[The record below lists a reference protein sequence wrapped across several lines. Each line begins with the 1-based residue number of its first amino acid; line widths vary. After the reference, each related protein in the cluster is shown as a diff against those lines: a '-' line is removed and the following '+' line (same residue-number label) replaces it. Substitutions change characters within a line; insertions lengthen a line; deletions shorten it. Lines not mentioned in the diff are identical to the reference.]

1 MPITWHARSGG
12 SEMKQDR
19 HRVCCFVG
27 KRGRGWGCLWERGSA
42 YSHHGWALR
51 RRADPCELA
60 PLEQG
65 AGQPRERGQSCCVPG
80 IRAPGGELGPEP
92 WSREGA
98 AWGLG
103 WGREKLL
110 LLPCGKE
117 HREEEGRRR
126 APRWFAASR
135 GSEWREALG
144 EKTVGW
150 GSSAAG
156 FSGRHA
162 WELDCSSF
170 TGAMDPGSCCAMAR
184 PSWEMQRARGRR
196 GRGHRALAGREE
208 EQAWAP
214 WEEVGAGLGAPC
226 AQGDSRGEKKLG
238 HGCWRCSAREGAWRG
253 SRLPWGRSGG
263 GHGCW
268 PSSLLATVRKKTGSV
283 CTSAEGEERERWLW
297 RLGVGSGKFFQL
309 ARGGLIFIDMG

>member
-1 MPITWHARSGG
+1 MLQQHVSLDILPNTWHARSGG

-27 KRGRGWGCLWERGSA
+27 KRGRGWGCPWERGST

-51 RRADPCELA
+51 RRADPCALA

-103 WGREKLL
+103 WGREELL

-126 APRWFAASR
+126 APRWCAASR
-135 GSEWREALG
+135 WGASGGRRWEKRQPVGGARLRDFLGAMAAGLASCAVVGRTERKKRWGRKWR
-144 EKTVGW
+144 TPWGW
-150 GSSAAG
+150 GWASMAG
-156 FSGRHA
+156 ARLGKEMA
-162 WELDCSSF
+162 
-170 TGAMDPGSCCAMAR
+170 GSV
-184 PSWEMQRARGRR
+184 GRR
-196 GRGHRALAGREE
+196 KR
-208 EQAWAP
+208 
-214 WEEVGAGLGAPC
+214 
-226 AQGDSRGEKKLG
+226 
-238 HGCWRCSAREGAWRG
+238 
-253 SRLPWGRSGG
+253 
-263 GHGCW
+263 
-268 PSSLLATVRKKTGSV
+268 
-283 CTSAEGEERERWLW
+283 
-297 RLGVGSGKFFQL
+297 
-309 ARGGLIFIDMG
+309 